1 MFYIAVVGL
10 RIMLTVSGVTKRFGG
25 LTAVDDVDFSI
36 DHGEVVGLIGPNG
49 AGKTTLFNA
58 IAGVYA
64 PEAGSIVFRDEE
76 LVGKKSHEIARRGIS
91 RTFQTARTFNEMTAL
106 ENVLASAVFGKDDSK
121 SIEEERENV
130 WQYLEFIGLE
140 GKAHEK
146 ASSLTIAHRKQLEL
160 ARALASEP
168 ELILVDEIGSGLTPT
183 ELRELADNLQQT
195 RNELGISI
203 LWIEH
208 VMDAIMNSTDRII
221 VLNQGRKIADG
232 TPKQIQND
240 SQVAEAYLGG
250 AEA

>member
-1 MFYIAVVGL
+1 
-10 RIMLTVSGVTKRFGG
+10 MLTASGVTKQFGG

-49 AGKTTLFNA
+49 AGKTTLFNT

-64 PEAGSIVFRDEE
+64 PEAGSIVFGDEE

-106 ENVLASAVFGKDDSK
+106 ENVLASAVFGKEDSK

-140 GKAHEK
+140 DKAHEK

-183 ELRELADNLQQT
+183 ELRELADDLQQT

-208 VMDAIMNSTDRII
+208 VMDAIMTSTDRII

-232 TPKQIQND
+232 TPKQIQD
-240 SQVAEAYLGG
+240 DHQVAEAYLGG
-250 AEA
+250 VEV

>member
-1 MFYIAVVGL
+1 
-10 RIMLTVSGVTKRFGG
+10 MLTVSGVTKRFGG